1 MNQQTLQQG
10 IKAALITALIS
21 GFAVFINKFAVSGW
35 ADSAAFTTSRNIFT
49 ALLLS
54 FLLLQSGK
62 IKELK
67 ALTSKNWLKLILIGL
82 LGGSIPFLMFF
93 QAIKMIPASQAAFI
107 HKSLFLWGGLLA
119 FIFLKE
125 RFSKWQLAA
134 LGLFSL
140 GVILSGAPN
149 QWSWGTGLWLVLG
162 ATLFWAVENI
172 IAKPL
177 LREIS
182 SVTLGWG
189 RMFFGSIFLL
199 AYLVFAGKT
208 SGMLPISYA
217 QTGWMILSG
226 VILFGYVVSWYWAL
240 KNAPASVVT
249 SILVAAAPIT
259 SYLETIFVTHKFPA
273 KLIAPSLL
281 TALGIL
287 LISNWLE
294 NTITQHRKKRTE
306 LPQAL
311 S

>member
-1 MNQQTLQQG
+1 MNQQTLQKG
-10 IKAALITALIS
+10 IKAAFLTALIS

-35 ADSAAFTTSRNIFT
+35 TDVAVFTTSRNIFT

-54 FLLLQSGK
+54 FLLLQSGG

-67 ALTSKNWLKLILIGL
+67 NITNKNWLKLILIGF
-82 LGGSIPFLMFF
+82 LGGSVPFLMFF
-93 QAIKMIPASQAAFI
+93 QAVKMIPASQAAFM
-107 HKSLFLWGGLLA
+107 HKSLFLWVGLLA

-125 RFSKWQLAA
+125 RFNKWQVVA

-140 GVILSGAPN
+140 GIILSGAPT
-149 QWSWGTGLWLVLG
+149 QWSWGMGLWLALG
-162 ATLFWAVENI
+162 ATIFWAVENI

-199 AYLVFAGKT
+199 TYLALIGKT
-208 SGMLPISYA
+208 SGLLPTSYA
-217 QTGWMILSG
+217 QAGWIILSG
-226 VILFGYVVSWYWAL
+226 VILFGYVTSWYWAL

-249 SILVAAAPIT
+249 SILVVAAPIT
-259 SYLETIFVTHKFPA
+259 SYLEAIFVTHKFPA
-273 KLIAPSLL
+273 KLILPSLL
-281 TALGIL
+281 VALGTF

-294 NTITQHRKKRTE
+294 NTITQYRQKRKQLQTY
-306 LPQAL
+306 